1 MNIFNRNTM
10 ITASILGVLL
20 GTAGIVNHGIFEILQ
35 GNTPTHGFYIEAIG
49 EAHRFWIHG
58 TEGAFTLV
66 HNFLVTGLLVVLVGA
81 GVIFWSVKYMGH
93 KHGATV
99 FLALMVLL
107 TLVGGGIG
115 HIVLYLLVW
124 AYATRIHSPLKWW
137 RKVLPESIRKPLAQ
151 VWSALLVATAVSW
164 LIVME
169 LGIFGYFPGQ
179 SDADVIMNIVMAFLL
194 LTVIL
199 ANLTFIAA
207 FAGDIAAG
215 EAVPVNPAAAGTE

>member
-1 MNIFNRNTM
+1 MKLYNRKTR

-35 GNTPTHGFYIEAIG
+35 GNTPTPGFYIEAIG
-49 EAHRFWIHG
+49 KAHRFWTHG

-66 HNFLVTGLLVVLVGA
+66 PNFLLTGVLVVLVGA
-81 GVIFWSVKYMGH
+81 AVILWSVKYMGR

-115 HIVLYLLVW
+115 HIVLYLIVW
-124 AYATRIHSPLKWW
+124 AYATKIHSPLNWW
-137 RKVLPESIRKPLAQ
+137 KKVLSERITKRMASIWP
-151 VWSALLVATAVSW
+151 ALLTATAVSW

-169 LGIFGYFPGQ
+169 LGVFGYFPGQ
-179 SDADVIMNIVMAFLL
+179 TDADVIMNIVMVFLL

-207 FAGDIAAG
+207 FAGDIGVRESVEENTAG
-215 EAVPVNPAAAGTE
+215 VVTG